1 MKKHPRLGSTL
12 VEFLDQDGIRAK
24 VDAAVTKRLLVL
36 QIEKEMRRLKMTKA
50 ALADRMQTSR
60 MAVKRL
66 LDTTSGS
73 VTLGTMSSAASAI
86 GRDLKIL
93 LVKPAKRSA

>member
-1 MKKHPRLGSTL
+1 MRKHPNLGSTL
-12 VEFLDQDGIRAK
+12 EEFLDDEGIRAE

-50 ALADRMQTSR
+50 TLAARMRTSR

-73 VTLGTMSSAASAI
+73 VTLGTMSSAAAAL
-86 GRDLKIL
+86 GRDLEVR
-93 LVKPAKRSA
+93 LVRSARISA